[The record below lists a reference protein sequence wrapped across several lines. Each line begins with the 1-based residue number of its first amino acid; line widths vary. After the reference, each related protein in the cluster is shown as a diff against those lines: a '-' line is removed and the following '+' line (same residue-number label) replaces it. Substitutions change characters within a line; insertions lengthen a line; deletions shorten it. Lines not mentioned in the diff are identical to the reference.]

1 MNETNSD
8 LNKVIVALDYTEPD
22 KAFQLVDELGDLIEW
37 YKVGPLLFTQSGYE
51 IIEFLHS
58 RRKSIFL
65 DLKLYDTPRVVR
77 DTVKQFGELGIRMAS
92 VHCMG
97 GHSMLEAA
105 AQGLRGSQLRLLGIT
120 FLTTQSIGDAAGI
133 GFPETENELVSKL
146 LDLALEHRLSGVLCS
161 PQELSA
167 VRPRV
172 LPGTLLVSAGI
183 RPERREVYQEDQKR
197 VATPKEALD
206 MGADF
211 LVVGR
216 PILQA
221 REPRTVVETLFH

>member
-1 MNETNSD
+1 MKQVSPD
-8 LNKVIVALDYTEPD
+8 LNKVIVALDYAEPD
-22 KAFQLVDELGDLIEW
+22 KAFALVDELGDLIEW

-77 DTVKQFGELGIRMAS
+77 DTVSQFGELGIRMAS

-97 GHSMLEAA
+97 GHGMLEAA
-105 AQGLRGSQLRLLGIT
+105 AQGCRGSQLKLLGIT
-120 FLTTQSIGDAAGI
+120 FLTTQSIDDAAALGW
-133 GFPETENELVSKL
+133 PATESEVVARL

-161 PQELSA
+161 PRELA
-167 VRPRV
+167 DVRPKL

-197 VATPKEALD
+197 VATPREALD
-206 MGADF
+206 MGADY

-221 REPRTVVETLFH
+221 REARIAVETLFN

>member
-1 MNETNSD
+1 MKPTTD

-22 KAFQLVDELGDLIEW
+22 KAFALVDELGDLIEW

-51 IIEFLHS
+51 IIEFLHN

-97 GHSMLEAA
+97 GHGMLEAA
-105 AQGLRGSQLRLLGIT
+105 AQGCRGSQLRLLGIT
-120 FLTTQSIGDAAGI
+120 FLSTQSIGDSAGL
-133 GFPETENELVSKL
+133 GFPSTENELVGRL

-161 PQELSA
+161 PAELAA
-167 VRPRV
+167 VRPRM

-197 VATPKEALD
+197 VATPKEALE
-206 MGADF
+206 MGADY

-221 REPRTVVETLFH
+221 REPRAAVERLFS